1 MATRR
6 KTTSRSDGIPRVLE
20 KSPREIALEALE
32 RAKRMERE
40 LREKGKLTR
49 ICKDKII
56 IETTNKERY
65 K

>member
-1 MATRR
+1 MAGK
-6 KTTSRSDGIPRVLE
+6 KTTSRYDGIPRVLE

-49 ICKDKII
+49 ICKDKSI
-56 IETTNKERY
+56 IETTNKEKY

>member
-1 MATRR
+1 MAKRR
-6 KTTSRSDGIPRVLE
+6 KTTSRSDGKPTILE
-20 KSPREIALEALE
+20 KSPREIALEVLE